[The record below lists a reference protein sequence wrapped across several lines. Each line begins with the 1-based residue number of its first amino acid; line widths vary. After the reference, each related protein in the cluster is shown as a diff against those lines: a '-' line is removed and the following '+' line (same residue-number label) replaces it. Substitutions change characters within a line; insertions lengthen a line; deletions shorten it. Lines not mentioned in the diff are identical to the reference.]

1 MDRRVLR
8 DRYELIATLGGG
20 SGSTTYLALDS
31 ESAARCVVKELSVG
45 EVVRGHRGAHSFD
58 SDDFTK
64 LIELFEREARVLA
77 HLDHAGIP
85 RFIDHFTESTDD
97 TRLYTVQEYVE
108 GETLEA
114 LVASGRHFTE
124 DEAIDLCRQVT
135 EILGYLHGHSPPLI
149 HRDIKPS
156 NVILAADGTAH
167 VVDFGSVRNVVGGDD
182 LDGRTIVGTYGY
194 MPIEQYEARALS
206 LRWICTVTSGI
217 GHGDG
222 PWVAALLSQLSLSL
236 LSNRWKSSR
245 LRVSGKSSARRS
257 TSDSSRSATAPIHE
271 SRSRSCEAPG
281 DGPCTSTRTTTRIF
295 STTAP
300 QRSTREAAWC
310 SLPRSRSRS
319 RS

>member
-1 MDRRVLR
+1 VLR

-20 SGSTTYLALDS
+20 SGSTTYLAVDS
-31 ESAARCVVKELSVG
+31 ESAAQCVVKELSVG
-45 EVVRGHRGAHSFD
+45 EVVRGHRGTHSFD

-97 TRLYTVQEYVE
+97 DTRLYTVQEYVE

-124 DEAIDLCRQVT
+124 DEAVDLCRQVT

-167 VVDFGSVRNVVGGDD
+167 VVDFGSVRNVVGGDE

-194 MPIEQYEARALS
+194 MPIEQYEARALPQS
-206 LRWICTVTSGI
+206 DLYALGMTLVY
-217 GHGDG
+217 
-222 PWVAALLSQLSLSL
+222 LLSH
-236 LSNRWKSSR
+236 KEPT
-245 LRVSGKSSARRS
+245 K
-257 TSDSSRSATAPIHE
+257 I
-271 SRSRSCEAPG
+271 
-281 DGPCTSTRTTTRIF
+281 TRTGMKLEFRSHMNVSEGFAGIIERMIEPAPEDRFASAADLVRALDGGGDVVLRPQNPVARVMTRRVVVSLGFVTVFILILLRLL
-295 STTAP
+295 AP
-300 QRSTREAAWC
+300 
-310 SLPRSRSRS
+310 PG
-319 RS
+319 